1 MFVYNIVHVCMY
13 LNLNFTFLEIRII
26 NYSNELSALN
36 NPVFSLSYP
45 DFNEPFFSI
54 FLLILLLLVF
64 LLLLLYLFLRLLII
78 IGFPMRVE
86 TRINF
91 ARRHKYIN
99 KIRFSYF
106 DVFTK

>member
-54 FLLILLLLVF
+54 FF
-64 LLLLLYLFLRLLII
+64 LLYLFLRLLII